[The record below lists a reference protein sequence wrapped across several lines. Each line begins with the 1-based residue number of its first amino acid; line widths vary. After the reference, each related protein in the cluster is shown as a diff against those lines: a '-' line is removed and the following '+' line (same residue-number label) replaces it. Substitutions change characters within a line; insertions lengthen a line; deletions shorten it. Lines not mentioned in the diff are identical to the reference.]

1 AGIRSDTG
9 LSNFALGL
17 LTTLPLIAFGHV
29 STWTPKVT
37 RITGVEGGVVLAL
50 ALIGGGTALR
60 SAPPEALLF
69 GGTILLGIG
78 IALGNVLLPALAKRY
93 FPDRAGPVTSLYSSV
108 MGLGATVA
116 AGASAPLAAIVG

>member
-60 SAPPEALLF
+60 SAPPEARLF
-69 GGTILLGIG
+69 GGTILLGLG
-78 IALGNVLLPALAKRY
+78 SALGNVLLPALAQRY
-93 FPDRAGPVTSLYSSV
+93 LPDRARPVTRLSSSV
-108 MGLGATVA
+108 WGPR
-116 AGASAPLAAIVG
+116 AP